1 MKWKKV
7 LTTCIMVKS
16 LIDPNIIPLIRAM
29 GGKPTKKEK
38 RKKKNDNQI
47 NEWLNLFNVQ
57 SFIPATALAAFLT
70 P

>member
-7 LTTCIMVKS
+7 VTTCIIVKS

-29 GGKPTKKEK
+29 GGKPTKK
-38 RKKKNDNQI
+38 KKKKINDNQI
-47 NEWLNLFNVQ
+47 NGWLNLFNVQ